1 MKGIRALLILLAA
14 ATQMAACGPSAWDE
28 ARSADTI
35 DALQEYV
42 SQHPDSEHVG
52 EARARI
58 EALWQERWDE
68 AKAAG
73 TRSEYVEFVRSGAA
87 GDRLQAAR
95 DAVMAL
101 QEQPGAADGK
111 VEMSGEYGP
120 SGLIEN
126 VDAIGARYEGVIA
139 GLPAIVEYSIK
150 AGSNANGEQQFFH
163 FDWDARE
170 LTLGAPADVE
180 GVVELK
186 PESGETVRYE
196 LFGLIPE
203 PASRAA
209 GSYLA
214 GRGPDLLW
222 SNVEGMTLAPAAD
235 GDPQHDLKADE
246 AVLFELSN
254 RMSLEYVP

>member
-1 MKGIRALLILLAA
+1 MRKCNAIGIGGLLVLL
-14 ATQMAACGPSAWDE
+14 AACGPSDWDQAQTADSIE
-28 ARSADTI
+28 ALEDFA
-35 DALQEYV
+35 
-42 SQHPDSEHVG
+42 SQHPDSEHLG

-68 AKAAG
+68 ATAAG
-73 TRSEYVEFVRSGAA
+73 TRSAFIEFVRSGAG

-95 DAVMAL
+95 DAVMTL
-101 QEQPGAADGK
+101 QEQPEAADGK

-126 VDAIGARYEGVIA
+126 VDAIGARYEGVVA
-139 GLPAIVEYSIK
+139 GLPATVEYSIK
-150 AGSNANGEQQFFH
+150 AGSDANGEQQFFH

-170 LTLGAPADVE
+170 LTLGAPADVD

-196 LFGLIPE
+196 LFGLIPG
-203 PASRAA
+203 PDGRAA
-209 GSYLA
+209 GTYLA

-222 SNVEGMTLAPAAD
+222 SNVEGMTLASATG
-235 GDPQHDLKADE
+235 GDPQHVLKADE